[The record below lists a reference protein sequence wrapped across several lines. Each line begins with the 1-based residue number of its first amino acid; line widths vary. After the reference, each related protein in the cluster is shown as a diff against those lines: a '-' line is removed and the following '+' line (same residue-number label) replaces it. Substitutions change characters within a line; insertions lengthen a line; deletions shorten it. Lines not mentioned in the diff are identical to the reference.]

1 MANAKQIYAKL
12 LQAVRD
18 RFSESIP
25 NRLPSKAFQDQHIK
39 VIDSLIRKGIWDGL
53 DFFYYFASDDNFTLK
68 TLNWI
73 DPYGVT
79 GSFGNE
85 SNPSV
90 LKFGSGYNNQSLVLK
105 DGTYFD
111 TNINLK
117 TTLINGQTPKINNGP
132 TKTFIGFLKGPST
145 FGSTTFFGVG
155 DAADPTFTGNDND
168 MIALMVGSSGFQNA
182 LFRSFNTAKG
192 DGDYNYKTGA
202 FINYKNTTK
211 GLFNFSNITSS
222 LKTSNLDYRAGM
234 YIVEHSTNYTNWI
247 YNNKIVRQDF
257 KTIKTNYPGKVPDGD
272 ILLGAIGAPSYVK
285 NGYASSVERPFVT
298 QSFGSFNQG
307 TLNPTYPQTNFAVLS
322 DDVLALAIPRANR
335 PTWATQY
342 VELPPRK
349 IEAVINYA
357 NGAYVNTVNSIQT
370 VTPGKLKNDYTGN
383 DDIIQPELVKF
394 EYDYSK
400 HFKSYQ
406 DVYNNPQDG
415 DIFWSKWPDSIT
427 SGSNFEIEISR
438 IALTSSS
445 NTYQQT
451 GKGLFNF
458 YKENP
463 IVQYINPFSVKKVKD
478 NVLTY
483 DGLWINNNPT
493 KLGFTVTGSLFQQ
506 LKSIIRITNDRVQAN
521 ILAASIYGS
530 YWISG
535 NRTATYYGNASIEYG
550 WKYWGDKYG
559 PNPLF
564 PFYSPRIIRSG
575 QYNKTFCV
583 ENSPSYQFPDTTNVN
598 VSTTQQYC
606 TGVNYSIN
614 PDGTE
619 LSIEK
624 RDARDKP
631 IIRRPPISGDLLIKP
646 YEPINCGGI
655 CCWYPPAAVQWA
667 YSGIKSS
674 GFLNGKTFD
683 TVATN
688 IFNNSTLRSVLI
700 DDQWLI
706 EKRLNLPIKSLLPPP
721 PYGKLLQTWESGLI
735 KLGNT
740 AQFYLKNTGALIGFA
755 IDHEF
760 SPDYYGKNINKPDPS
775 VGWTGLLNFTDD
787 NIINIKDQNF
797 VVEKQKWTI
806 RALVNIPKNEWKTSF
821 PSSSIDTTFI
831 VDISNSNRKIAS
843 LNLETKNF
851 SKEGY
856 FTNIKGKSDVNLD
869 GVDISQTYI
878 TDAET
883 NSLLLFDEIT
893 DKKVVKSIIDFK
905 KDKTFE
911 IRTSDPRFSGLKSYV
926 QKLVIPIGL
935 VSNKLKPGTYATE
948 SFTVTN
954 QGSSTGTIFN
964 YITTTSWPTSSFQTI
979 DKNTV
984 FITNAAGG
992 VLYSPQ
998 ELDDV
1003 FFEIPISGTLGSTY
1017 TFNYK
1022 PLFGS
1027 KDDAGKL
1034 TKILSNNTYYLKH
1047 RIPDPNYTTNY
1058 SGTGIN
1064 QSLGSGTTQT
1074 FICAFGGGQE
1084 FDDLTEMYK
1093 IFYDAAYSAYFS
1105 AANLPKKNSIPLGN
1119 TDVTLGLPLL
1129 HYGNDAKFS
1138 VILQNIGNNVTKV
1151 NWQTRTTTPTDSLKN
1166 MIDPTQAVDATI
1178 LNYTTSSL
1186 TPSFYLYNPLP

>member
-257 KTIKTNYPGKVPDGD
+257 KTITKNYPGKVPDGD

-307 TLNPTYPQTNFAVLS
+307 TLNQTYPQTNFAILS
-322 DDVLALAIPRANR
+322 DDVIALAIPRANR
-335 PTWATQY
+335 PTWVTQY
-342 VELPPRK
+342 VELPPQK
-349 IEAVINYA
+349 VKASINYT
-357 NGAYVNTVNSIQT
+357 NGSYIAYDSTKDNFYLKLGELTDDNT
-370 VTPGKLKNDYTGN
+370 GKKVQ
-383 DDIIQPELVKF
+383 IEPEIVKY
-394 EYDYSK
+394 EYDYSQ

-406 DVYNNPQDG
+406 DVYNNPKDG
-415 DIFWSKWPDSIT
+415 DIFWSKWPNSII

-438 IALTSSS
+438 IAKTASSATPD
-445 NTYQQT
+445 NQNF
-451 GKGLFNF
+451 GLFNY

-463 IVQYINPFSVKKVKD
+463 VVQYINPFSIKKVKD

-493 KLGFTVTGSLFQQ
+493 KLGFTVTGNLFQQ

-521 ILAASIYGS
+521 ILSAANYGIYWTKG
-530 YWISG
+530 
-535 NRTATYYGNASIEYG
+535 TLAADYYGNASPEYG
-550 WKYWGDKYG
+550 WKYWGEKDG
-559 PNPLF
+559 SNPLF
-564 PFYSPRIIRSG
+564 PFYSPNIILSG
-575 QYNKTFCV
+575 NYNKTFCV
-583 ENSPSYQFPDTTNVN
+583 EGTLSYTNGGISNSS
-598 VSTTQQYC
+598 
-606 TGVNYSIN
+606 
-614 PDGTE
+614 
-619 LSIEK
+619 
-624 RDARDKP
+624 
-631 IIRRPPISGDLLIKP
+631 DLLIKP
-646 YEPINCGGI
+646 YIPIGVRGI
-655 CCWYPPAAVQWA
+655 CTWYPPSAVQWV
-667 YSGIKSS
+667 YSGIKSA

-688 IFNNSTLRSVLI
+688 IFTNNTLKSVLI
-700 DDQWLI
+700 PDEWLV
-706 EKRLNLPIKSLLPPP
+706 EKRFNLPIKSLLPPP

-735 KLGNT
+735 QLKNT

-760 SPDYYGKNINKPDPS
+760 SPNYYGNSINKPDPS

-787 NIINIKDQNF
+787 NIITIKDQNF

-806 RALVNIPKNEWKTSF
+806 RALVNIPENEWKTSF

-843 LNLETKNF
+843 LNLQTKNF

-856 FTNIKGKSDVNLD
+856 FTNLKGKSDVNLD

-964 YITTTSWPTSSFQTI
+964 YTATTSWPTSSFQTI